1 MTVIEIRE
9 GGKHGRKGG
18 EREKQEHLLQMPK
31 T

>member
-1 MTVIEIRE
+1 MTVLQVRE
-9 GGKHGRKGG
+9 GGKHGRKGD